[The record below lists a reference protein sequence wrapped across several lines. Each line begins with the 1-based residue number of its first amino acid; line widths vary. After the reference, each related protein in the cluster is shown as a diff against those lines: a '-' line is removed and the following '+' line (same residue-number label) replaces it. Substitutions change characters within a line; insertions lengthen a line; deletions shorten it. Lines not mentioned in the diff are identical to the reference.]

1 MNVFYLSIHI
11 ADLPIKQLQSMASFK
26 KLTIGDLA
34 VLRLDRR
41 LVLVIIN
48 RSLDENEKLTA
59 YPIVAQVICEDENL
73 PKLLPLLYYNDGY
86 NSKIF
91 DIDGLQ
97 FLLNTFKSSKLV
109 SDFIIETLALA
120 KREIDQRD
128 TKLAL
133 QLLQS
138 SSNAPF
144 NREENIVSNEQE
156 LSKEG
161 KLLIVEKF
169 FTSQMKQEFYDNM
182 ALGLT
187 ERESLVKLR
196 RKYPKFFSK
205 ILLEFRDK
213 DIYTRV

>member
-1 MNVFYLSIHI
+1 
-11 ADLPIKQLQSMASFK
+11 MASFK

-144 NREENIVSNEQE
+144 NREENIVSNEQQ

>member
-26 KLTIGDLA
+26 KLTIGDLV

-59 YPIVAQVICEDENL
+59 YPMVAQVICEDENL
-73 PKLLPLLYYNDGY
+73 PKLLPLLYYNDRY

-97 FLLNTFKSSKLV
+97 FLLNAFKSSKLV

-133 QLLQS
+133 RLFKCS
-138 SSNAPF
+138 GMVPTTRSSNAAYD
-144 NREENIVSNEQE
+144 RQHLI
-156 LSKEG
+156 KEG

-169 FTSQMKQEFYDNM
+169 FTPQMRQEFYDSI

-196 RKYPKFFSK
+196 SKYPKLFSK

-213 DIYTRV
+213 DIYTRI

>member
-1 MNVFYLSIHI
+1 
-11 ADLPIKQLQSMASFK
+11 MASFK

-144 NREENIVSNEQE
+144 NREENIVSNEQL